1 MNQEMKDK
9 NSYEKLIK
17 DRMQENFSTK
27 FWKKQKIMA
36 SKTILTIIFILQV
49 SLKNK
54 RNNKI

>member
-27 FWKKQKIMA
+27 FWKKQKIIA
-36 SKTILTIIFILQV
+36 LKTFITII
-49 SLKNK
+49 
-54 RNNKI
+54 